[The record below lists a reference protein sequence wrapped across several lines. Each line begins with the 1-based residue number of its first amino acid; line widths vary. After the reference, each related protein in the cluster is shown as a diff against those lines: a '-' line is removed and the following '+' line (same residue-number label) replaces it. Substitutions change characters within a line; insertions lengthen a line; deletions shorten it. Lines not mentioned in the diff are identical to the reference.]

1 MKYSVVYYAPM
12 PFSVTYS
19 PELVSS
25 ALLGYIRGYPQ
36 RAIAEMLRIP
46 RGTLRY
52 WIDAF
57 DEGRLDPEAREHD
70 HHWIIGSPQG
80 PESSGICK
88 ICFDQ
93 RDFKNSLEAN
103 VQWRGSSAS

>member
-1 MKYSVVYYAPM
+1 M
-12 PFSVTYS
+12 PFSSIYPS
-19 PELVSS
+19 ELVSS

-57 DEGRLDPEAREHD
+57 DEGRLGPEGREHG
-70 HHWIIGSPQG
+70 HHWVIDRPNG

-103 VQWRGSSAS
+103 AQWRGSSAN